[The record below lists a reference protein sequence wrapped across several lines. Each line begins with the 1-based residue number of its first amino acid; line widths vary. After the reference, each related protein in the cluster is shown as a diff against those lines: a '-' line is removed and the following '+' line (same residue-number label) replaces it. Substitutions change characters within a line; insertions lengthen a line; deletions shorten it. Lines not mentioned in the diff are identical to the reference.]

1 MRIADSL
8 FGSKG
13 PTKYDVVEIKTTS
26 EGNGRVFRF
35 LVIGEYKKRS
45 KCVKGKHLDA
55 WFREKLMH
63 TARKPDNAKRIFTE
77 NINVW
82 NKKYVYS
89 WDYDGPAVRH

>member
-55 WFREKLMH
+55 WFR
-63 TARKPDNAKRIFTE
+63 RKD
-77 NINVW
+77 
-82 NKKYVYS
+82 
-89 WDYDGPAVRH
+89 